1 MDRFEGA
8 VLAEGAASTGATTA
22 ESTVAETPR
31 APARARTVLMA
42 MSAAHAL
49 ALILSSFDVW
59 SGSFWLLLSLNVLAI
74 AGLSTRTRA
83 GWIAALLFVLAASV
97 RWAGAGIDE
106 TQGFLALLAAAA
118 AVFFVTDPSLRREHG
133 ISG

>member
-1 MDRFEGA
+1 MDRLEGA
-8 VLAEGAASTGATTA
+8 VLAEGAASTA
-22 ESTVAETPR
+22 ESTVDDAQPR
-31 APARARTVLMA
+31 TPARARTVLMA

-49 ALILSSFDVW
+49 ALILSSFDIR
-59 SGSFWLLLSLNVLAI
+59 SGGFWLLLGLNVLAI

-83 GWIAALLFVLAASV
+83 GWVAALLFVLAASV

-133 ISG
+133 IAG